1 MNQWL
6 NPRKTRTGSKS
17 GGSGPGSS
25 ACPPSLMRLV
35 TPSAMDLVAKEATRK
50 ACGVLVA
57 MLPGHSWTPILSS
70 GSR

>member
-1 MNQWL
+1 
-6 NPRKTRTGSKS
+6 
-17 GGSGPGSS
+17 
-25 ACPPSLMRLV
+25 MRLV